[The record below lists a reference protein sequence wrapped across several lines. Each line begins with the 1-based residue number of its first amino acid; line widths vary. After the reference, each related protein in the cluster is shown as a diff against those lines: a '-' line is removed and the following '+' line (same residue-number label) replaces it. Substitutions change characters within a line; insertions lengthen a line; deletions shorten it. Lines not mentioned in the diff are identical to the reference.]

1 MYNYKSVADCY
12 VSIMHCVYFMNP
24 SDDETGT
31 IVGLFYLPLHISGY
45 LLMIVCKLNVIIG
58 NARLP
63 LGKNHRK
70 NFHLIN

>member
-1 MYNYKSVADCY
+1 MYNYKSVADCC

-24 SDDETGT
+24 PTAEWVQQRDE
-31 IVGLFYLPLHISGY
+31 FSLPPHISGY

-63 LGKNHRK
+63 REKITAK
-70 NFHLIN
+70 IFT